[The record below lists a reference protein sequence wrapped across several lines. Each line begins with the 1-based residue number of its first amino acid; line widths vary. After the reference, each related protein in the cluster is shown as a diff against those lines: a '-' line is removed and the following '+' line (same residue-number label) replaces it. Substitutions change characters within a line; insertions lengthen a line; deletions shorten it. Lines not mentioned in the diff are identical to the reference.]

1 MAVAIPVDPELARLQ
16 ARRDERREDALVRN
30 PWSQLRLA
38 WTAAIFGLAGEV
50 AWLTAI
56 RARAGTHGVLEGLLA
71 EVGII
76 PDRLPEWATRIGT
89 EAGSGVAL
97 FMLVAGVVLMERA
110 GRRYAPTRHGNRVGW
125 HVTVYRLLALVA
137 IVVGVILRP

>member
-1 MAVAIPVDPELARLQ
+1 MGAVIPVDPELARLQ

-50 AWLTAI
+50 AWLVSI
-56 RARAGTHGVLEGLLA
+56 RARAGTHGVIEGLLA
-71 EVGII
+71 EVGVIT
-76 PDRLPEWATRIGT
+76 DRLPEWATRIGN

-97 FMLVAGVVLMERA
+97 FMLVAGLVLMERA
-110 GRRYAPTRHGNRVGW
+110 GRRYAPTRHGSRVGW
-125 HVTVYRLLALVA
+125 HVTVYRLLVLAA
-137 IVVGVILRP
+137 IAAGVLLRP